1 MLFFSGISV
10 NTNIHNRSDEWD
22 RAMQHLKSFAAQY
35 PPNDVRT
42 PTPKTN
48 LRSTR
53 TSLVG
58 SRPLVRMTSETEVP
72 DDHVPP
78 LMMFRDL
85 SILHHRL
92 MDEGRTK
99 DIKYVTWLCKAYEW
113 ALRIRRDAAV
123 KAEVCTYV
131 QYLVICHIEMA
142 WIMGFIKHFDG
153 RERFPNILPQ
163 KL

>member
-1 MLFFSGISV
+1 
-10 NTNIHNRSDEWD
+10 
-22 RAMQHLKSFAAQY
+22 MQHLKAFAKQY

-58 SRPLVRMTSETEVP
+58 LRPLVRMTSESEVP

-78 LMMFRDL
+78 LMMFRDI
-85 SILHHRL
+85 SVLHHRL

-99 DIKYVTWLCKAYEW
+99 DIKYVTWLCRAYEW
-113 ALRIRRDAAV
+113 ALRVRRDASV
-123 KAEVCTYV
+123 KAEVPEVEEKQIT
-131 QYLVICHIEMA
+131 A
-142 WIMGFIKHFDG
+142 
-153 RERFPNILPQ
+153 
-163 KL
+163 

>member
-1 MLFFSGISV
+1 M
-10 NTNIHNRSDEWD
+10 D
-22 RAMQHLKSFAAQY
+22 HLKAFAAQY

-78 LMMFRDL
+78 LLMFRD
-85 SILHHRL
+85 IEVLHHRL
-92 MDEGRTK
+92 TDEGRIK
-99 DIKYVTWLCKAYEW
+99 DIGYVTWLSKAYEW
-113 ALRIRRDAAV
+113 ALRVRRDAAV
-123 KAEVCTYV
+123 KLKVSEVD
-131 QYLVICHIEMA
+131 
-142 WIMGFIKHFDG
+142 KSK
-153 RERFPNILPQ
+153 R
-163 KL
+163 

>member
-1 MLFFSGISV
+1 
-10 NTNIHNRSDEWD
+10 
-22 RAMQHLKSFAAQY
+22 MQHLKAFAKQY

-58 SRPLVRMTSETEVP
+58 LRPLVRMTSESEVP

-78 LMMFRDL
+78 LMMFRDI
-85 SILHHRL
+85 SVLHHRL

-99 DIKYVTWLCKAYEW
+99 DIKYVTWLCRAYEW
-113 ALRIRRDAAV
+113 ALRVRRDASV
-123 KAEVCTYV
+123 KAEVPEVEGKQIT
-131 QYLVICHIEMA
+131 A
-142 WIMGFIKHFDG
+142 
-153 RERFPNILPQ
+153 
-163 KL
+163 

>member
-1 MLFFSGISV
+1 M
-10 NTNIHNRSDEWD
+10 D
-22 RAMQHLKSFAAQY
+22 HLKAFAAQY

-42 PTPKTN
+42 PTPKII

-78 LMMFRDL
+78 LMVFRDI

-92 MDEGRTK
+92 LDEGRTK

-113 ALRIRRDAAV
+113 ALRVRRDAAV
-123 KAEVCTYV
+123 KAKIPEVEEKQVT
-131 QYLVICHIEMA
+131 A
-142 WIMGFIKHFDG
+142 
-153 RERFPNILPQ
+153 
-163 KL
+163 